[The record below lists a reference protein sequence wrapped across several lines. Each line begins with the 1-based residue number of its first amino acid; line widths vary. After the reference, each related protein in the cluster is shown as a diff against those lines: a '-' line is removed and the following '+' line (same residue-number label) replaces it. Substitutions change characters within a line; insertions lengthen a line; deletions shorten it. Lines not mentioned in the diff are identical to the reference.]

1 MKKRILSVL
10 LVITM
15 LTLMVACAKTNETG
29 GQSAPTDND
38 TVVET
43 TTPSDTVTP
52 ENSEVVSEPDSEA
65 VPETEAVH
73 EHNYVEN
80 VVTEVTCTTDGITS
94 YTCECGDTYD
104 EAVSATG
111 HTWGDYVAN
120 GDATYLADGT
130 KTATCT
136 GCGETDT
143 IADDGSKLA
152 YTYTDCEAVKYA
164 QQTVN
169 VRDLPTTDGNKVG
182 SLSTN
187 DEVTVTGTCNETG
200 WYRIV
205 YGDGVAYV
213 SNKYLGDSKV
223 EVSAPPADNGGGG
236 NSNAPAGVPNPYE
249 LPLQTWIDMGNW
261 FLYIQPSL
269 DCPEY
274 DTSSSF
280 WHDKDAILKERN
292 PGCMTLRGLG
302 IKLDNGT
309 WSAWMVTEGYGDQ
322 YPFPASQQA
331 FLRTY
336 QY

>member
-43 TTPSDTVTP
+43 TAPNDTVTP
-52 ENSEVVSEPDSEA
+52 ENSEAVNETVSEPDGEA

-80 VVTEVTCTTDGITS
+80 VVTEVTCTTDGTTS

-104 EAVSATG
+104 ETVPATG

-169 VRDLPTTDGNKVG
+169 VRSGPSTDFDKVG

-187 DEVTVTGTCNETG
+187 QEVTVTGTCNETG

-236 NSNAPAGVPNPYE
+236 NSNAPAGVPNPFTVE
-249 LPLQTWIDMGNW
+249 RRVVHDMGTYR
-261 FLYIQPSL
+261 FIVCSY
-269 DCPEY
+269 Y
-274 DTSSSF
+274 DY
-280 WHDKDAILKERN
+280 DAIYKLNPCGAQGSHLNTNEDLWVWYECSNYSDPGYRAFIDTYTCNCRDADHNGLYPER
-292 PGCMTLRGLG
+292 LG
-302 IKLDNGT
+302 N
-309 WSAWMVTEGYGDQ
+309 
-322 YPFPASQQA
+322 
-331 FLRTY
+331 
-336 QY
+336 